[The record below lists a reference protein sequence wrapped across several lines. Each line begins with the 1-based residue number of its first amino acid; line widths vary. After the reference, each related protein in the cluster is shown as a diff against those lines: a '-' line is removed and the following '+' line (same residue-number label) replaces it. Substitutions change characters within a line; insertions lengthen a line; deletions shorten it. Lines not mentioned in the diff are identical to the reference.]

1 MTDSFLLYKDSSTE
15 GKKPYFSKY
24 DIIKDLNLD
33 IIFRTM
39 SRGDVLVSEN
49 INRIMMLP
57 LKTPEEVIYRQEIIK
72 DLYSNQ
78 ELLQEIYECVLQQ
91 QKALITYKEETDKNR
106 SRQARKASQIIET
119 LNYLGS
125 GQDGLLFIC
134 QLLEKYNGKLKSEG
148 LKGLYTRL
156 CSLPLKEIKEKLEDM
171 DFFVSGG
178 EIGYTFQFGG
188 GLKIDNASVNYC
200 HARQRIPKKQKQG
213 GFKKLY
219 NKYVKK
225 NSVQINNNEEL
236 QKDVGYLEE
245 FTLQHVLGIFQPYL
259 SEMML
264 FYSHFTEEIAFYM
277 GVINFMKRMEELYI
291 TLVMPEP
298 QQTGTKDTEFKNLYE
313 LSMAVYMQKK
323 PVGNNISLTDNK
335 LVMVT
340 GANQGGK
347 STFLRSYG
355 IAQVLMQCGMPVPAD
370 KFSAPI
376 YSQIFTHF
384 TRREDEQLNSG
395 RLQAELERMDKM
407 VSAAKP
413 HSLFLLNESFASTT
427 EKEGSQIA
435 GGILHAFYDKEITT
449 IMVTHLFQLARS
461 LYNKKLEHAV
471 FLVAERKEDGTRT
484 FRMVQGEPAYTSYG
498 TDLFKVLEDN
508 IV

>member
-49 INRIMMLP
+49 INKIMMLP
-57 LKTPEEVIYRQEIIK
+57 LKTPEEIIYRQEIINDFYQNQ
-72 DLYSNQ
+72 DLL
-78 ELLQEIYECVLQQ
+78 EEIYGCVLKQ
-91 QKALITYKEETDKNR
+91 QKALAEYKEETNKNR
-106 SRQARKASQIIET
+106 SRQMGKASQIIET

-125 GQDGLLFIC
+125 GQNGLLFIC
-134 QLLEKYNGKLKSEG
+134 QLLEKYNGKLESEG
-148 LKGLYTRL
+148 LQGLYTRL
-156 CSLPLKEIKEKLEDM
+156 CCLPLKEIKEKLEDM
-171 DFFVSGG
+171 DFFISGG
-178 EIGYTFQFGG
+178 ETGYTFQFGG
-188 GLKIDNASVNYC
+188 GHKIDNATVNYC
-200 HARQRIPKKQKQG
+200 RTKQRIQKKQKQG

-236 QKDVGYLEE
+236 QKDIEYLEE
-245 FTLQHVLGIFQPYL
+245 FTLRHILKIFQPYL
-259 SEMML
+259 SEIML
-264 FYSHFTEEIAFYM
+264 FYSHFTEEIAFYV

-323 PVGNNISLTDNK
+323 PVGNDISIKDNK
-335 LVMVT
+335 LVIVT

-355 IAQVLMQCGMPVPAD
+355 IAQVLMQCGMPVTAER
-370 KFSAPI
+370 FSAPL
-376 YSQIFTHF
+376 YSQVFTHF
-384 TRREDEQLNSG
+384 TRRED
-395 RLQAELERMDKM
+395 
-407 VSAAKP
+407 
-413 HSLFLLNESFASTT
+413 
-427 EKEGSQIA
+427 
-435 GGILHAFYDKEITT
+435 
-449 IMVTHLFQLARS
+449 
-461 LYNKKLEHAV
+461 
-471 FLVAERKEDGTRT
+471 
-484 FRMVQGEPAYTSYG
+484 
-498 TDLFKVLEDN
+498 
-508 IV
+508 

>member
-33 IIFRTM
+33 IIFRTI

-49 INRIMMLP
+49 INKIMMLP
-57 LKTPEEVIYRQEIIK
+57 LKTPEEIIYRQEIINDFYQNQ
-72 DLYSNQ
+72 DLL
-78 ELLQEIYECVLQQ
+78 EEIYGCVLKQ
-91 QKALITYKEETDKNR
+91 QKALAEYKEETNKNR
-106 SRQARKASQIIET
+106 SRQMGKASQIIET

-134 QLLEKYNGKLKSEG
+134 QLLEKYNGKLESEG
-148 LKGLYTRL
+148 LQGLYTRL
-156 CSLPLKEIKEKLEDM
+156 CCLPLKEIKEKLEDM
-171 DFFVSGG
+171 DFFISGG
-178 EIGYTFQFGG
+178 ETGYTFQFGG
-188 GLKIDNASVNYC
+188 GLKIDNATVNYC
-200 HARQRIPKKQKQG
+200 RTKQRIQKKQKQG

-236 QKDVGYLEE
+236 QKDIEYLEE
-245 FTLQHVLGIFQPYL
+245 FTLRHILKIFQPYL

-264 FYSHFTEEIAFYM
+264 FYSHFTEEIAFYV

-323 PVGNNISLTDNK
+323 PVGNDISLKDNK
-335 LVMVT
+335 LVIVT

-355 IAQVLMQCGMPVPAD
+355 IAQVLMQ
-370 KFSAPI
+370 
-376 YSQIFTHF
+376 
-384 TRREDEQLNSG
+384 
-395 RLQAELERMDKM
+395 
-407 VSAAKP
+407 
-413 HSLFLLNESFASTT
+413 
-427 EKEGSQIA
+427 
-435 GGILHAFYDKEITT
+435 
-449 IMVTHLFQLARS
+449 
-461 LYNKKLEHAV
+461 
-471 FLVAERKEDGTRT
+471 
-484 FRMVQGEPAYTSYG
+484 
-498 TDLFKVLEDN
+498 
-508 IV
+508 

>member
-49 INRIMMLP
+49 INKIMMLP
-57 LKTPEEVIYRQEIIK
+57 LKTPEEIIYRQEIINDFYQNQ
-72 DLYSNQ
+72 DLL
-78 ELLQEIYECVLQQ
+78 EEIYGCVLKQ
-91 QKALITYKEETDKNR
+91 QKALAEYKEETNKNR
-106 SRQARKASQIIET
+106 SRQMGKASQIIET

-125 GQDGLLFIC
+125 GQNGLLFIC
-134 QLLEKYNGKLKSEG
+134 QLLEKYNGKLESEG
-148 LKGLYTRL
+148 LQGLYTRL
-156 CSLPLKEIKEKLEDM
+156 CCLPLKEIKEKLEDM
-171 DFFVSGG
+171 DFFISGG
-178 EIGYTFQFGG
+178 ETGYTFQFGG
-188 GLKIDNASVNYC
+188 GHKIDNATVNYC
-200 HARQRIPKKQKQG
+200 RTKQRIQKKQKQG

-236 QKDVGYLEE
+236 QKDIEYLEE
-245 FTLQHVLGIFQPYL
+245 FTLRHILKIFQPYL
-259 SEMML
+259 SEIML
-264 FYSHFTEEIAFYM
+264 FYSHFTEEIAFYV

-323 PVGNNISLTDNK
+323 PVGNDISLKDNK
-335 LVMVT
+335 LVIVT

-355 IAQVLMQCGMPVPAD
+355 IAQVLMQCGMPVTAER
-370 KFSAPI
+370 FSAPV
-376 YSQIFTHF
+376 YSQVFTHF

-395 RLQAELERMDKM
+395 RLQAELERMAKM

-413 HSLFLLNESFASTT
+413 HSLFLLNESFCQYNGERRVTNIWRNTSC
-427 EKEGSQIA
+427 
-435 GGILHAFYDKEITT
+435 IL
-449 IMVTHLFQLARS
+449 
-461 LYNKKLEHAV
+461 
-471 FLVAERKEDGTRT
+471 
-484 FRMVQGEPAYTSYG
+484 
-498 TDLFKVLEDN
+498 
-508 IV
+508 